1 MSGSAMLE
9 SRCPRCSSLGEPCS
23 QSSLDWLED
32 LRFHYDSIRNRCDKV
47 SRHIEA
53 LVDELKERKL
63 SGSDREVAGTKKK
76 WTDHFKM
83 SFKKG
88 KSKLA
93 LARNSMIIGKK
104 GFRKERA
111 LERNSKTNVKSPS
124 EVGLLTGNHE
134 SEPKHQMATLGREPA
149 PLVSSEEASFDEDGY
164 NDDGYMGRGLM
175 SDSSMVEA
183 MLADTEEEDP
193 GQKQQFDIK
202 KLLNEFSPGSNW
214 DEAGGAQRKVS
225 DDPIYDRFNGFGFD
239 ELVATAE
246 FTLRENNSSSNK
258 VSRDISR
265 SYTKPCEV
273 FQKQD
278 KNDQQEDDQVVPTS
292 PNNVFF
298 GPPQKPMEQR
308 KLRKPKRQVKLEN
321 QDKPNEQSEGQEKP
335 KEQGESE
342 NLEKTKEQSESQNL
356 EEQKEQKGSSYV
368 DNTLHCL
375 ISEMIATKPTNEIL
389 RQFCLLVLDNI
400 EYNSKRSEL
409 ESIKII
415 DQKNVI
421 RDDLDI
427 MIKNKIKH
435 LSQTNLK
442 EYIEQIDPAPVEDSY
457 PVNPLP
463 QATASPVKRVLFVD
477 STLSGQATEA
487 SVGAN
492 GEQEPKLAQAK
503 SGASSMSVEKPHSPE
518 RDFFEEDWSNQ
529 GPVFFDEF
537 SRRILIG
544 HCKGVRALALLKNGD
559 LASCSVD
566 SLVKIWSCSTLR
578 VKQSL
583 HGHTDKVLCLQV
595 MNSSGYIVSGSSDR
609 TIKVWDP
616 EAKDN
621 KKFLVKS
628 IAAHR
633 STIHSL
639 ALFPDGNFF
648 KRIQ

>member
-1 MSGSAMLE
+1 MLE
-9 SRCPRCSSLGEPCS
+9 SRCPRCSSLDEPCS
-23 QSSLDWLED
+23 QSSLEWLED
-32 LRFHYDSIRNRCDKV
+32 LRFHYDSLRNRCDKV
-47 SRHIEA
+47 SRCIEA
-53 LVDELKERKL
+53 LANELKERKL
-63 SGSDREVAGTKKK
+63 SGSDGEVAGAKKK

-124 EVGLLTGNHE
+124 ELGLLTGNHG
-134 SEPKHQMATLGREPA
+134 SEPGHQMAALGREPA

-164 NDDGYMGRGLM
+164 NDDGYMGKGLV

-193 GQKQQFDIK
+193 RQKQQFDIK
-202 KLLNEFSPGSNW
+202 KLLNELSPGSNW
-214 DEAGGAQRKVS
+214 DEAGGIQRKVAG
-225 DDPIYDRFNGFGFD
+225 DPVYDRFNGFGFD

-258 VSRDISR
+258 VDRDINS
-265 SYTKPCEV
+265 SYTKSCGV
-273 FQKQD
+273 VQSQD
-278 KNDQQEDDQVVPTS
+278 QNYQQEDEQVVPTS
-292 PNNVFF
+292 PNKVFF

-308 KLRKPKRQVKLEN
+308 KPRKPKRQVKLEN
-321 QDKPNEQSEGQEKP
+321 LEKP
-335 KEQGESE
+335 KEQGESQ
-342 NLEKTKEQSESQNL
+342 NLEKPEEQGKPEDQEKPKEKSEL
-356 EEQKEQKGSSYV
+356 ESLEKQKEQQEGSCYV
-368 DNTLHCL
+368 DNTLHSL

-389 RQFCLLVLDNI
+389 RKFCLLVLDNI
-400 EYNSKRSEL
+400 EYNSKRPEL
-409 ESIKII
+409 ENVKII
-415 DQKNVI
+415 DDKSVI
-421 RDDLDI
+421 QDDLDI

-442 EYIEQIDPAPVEDSY
+442 EYIEQINPAPVEDSY
-457 PVNPLP
+457 PLIPFP
-463 QATASPVKRVLFVD
+463 QAASPIKRVLFVP
-477 STLSGQATEA
+477 STVSSQKASVEA
-487 SVGAN
+487 S
-492 GEQEPKLAQAK
+492 GEQEPKLTQAK
-503 SGASSMSVEKPHSPE
+503 AGASSMSFEKPHSPD

-529 GPVFFDEF
+529 GPVFFDEI

-544 HCKGVRALALLKNGD
+544 HCKSVRALALLKNGD

-566 SLVKIWSCSTLR
+566 SLVKIWSCSMLR

-609 TIKVWDP
+609 TMKVWDP

-639 ALFPDGNFF
+639 ALFPDGNFLN
-648 KRIQ
+648 